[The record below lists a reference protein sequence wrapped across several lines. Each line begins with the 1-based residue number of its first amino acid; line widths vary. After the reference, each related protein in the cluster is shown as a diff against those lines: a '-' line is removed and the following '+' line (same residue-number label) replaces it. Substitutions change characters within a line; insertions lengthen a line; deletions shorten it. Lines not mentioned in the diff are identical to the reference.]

1 MYSGFSGRQRIGNVT
16 QVNDPN
22 TSWVSMEPHW
32 GLIEVLLQGT
42 YGIRK
47 SHRKFLP
54 QEPRELDEAY
64 DNRLQRSVLAPYYI
78 RLERMLAGML
88 TRKPVRLDDVSDVIR
103 EQLFDVDLQGNDL
116 QTWLFQTSRICIRYG
131 HVGVLVDAPAS
142 GENGRPYYV
151 SYTPRDILGWRT
163 ELKDGKQELT
173 QLRLQEKIVV
183 PDGLYGEKQ
192 VEQVRVLT
200 PGAFEIHQKDQQG
213 DFKVVDEG
221 RTSLSEI
228 PFSVAYSNRMGVLES
243 IPPLAD
249 IAELNLQHYQ
259 VQSDL
264 SNQLHISAV
273 PMLAIFGFPQSAEE
287 ISAGPGEAM
296 ALPEGASAQYIEP
309 AGNSYDAQSAEEISA
324 GPGEAIAL
332 PAPGEADAKY
342 IEPAGNSYDAQFRR
356 LEQIASQI
364 NELGLAAVL
373 GSKLVGE
380 TAEAKRIDRSQ
391 GDSTMMVVAQQMQ
404 DMIDN
409 CLRFHAQY
417 MQEANAG
424 SSLVN
429 RDFMGTRLEP
439 LEIQALLQLYTAGTI
454 TQETLLLQLEAGEVL
469 GDDFDV
475 ENELEATQNG
485 GLIEMNTPEP
495 TPQPAEEST
504 MPEAED
510 VEDAE

>member
-1 MYSGFSGRQRIGNVT
+1 MYSGFSGRQRVGNVT
-16 QVNDPN
+16 QVSDPN
-22 TSWVSMEPHW
+22 TAWVNMEPHW
-32 GLIEVLLQGT
+32 GLIETLLGGT
-42 YGIRK
+42 YKIRK
-47 SHRKFLP
+47 GHRKYLP
-54 QEPRELDEAY
+54 QEPREQDISY
-64 DNRLQRSVLAPYYI
+64 DARLLRSVLAPYYV

-88 TRKPVRLDDVSDVIR
+88 TRKPVRLDDVPDVIR

-116 QTWLFQTSRICIRYG
+116 QTWLFSVSRICIRYG
-131 HVGVLVDAPAS
+131 HVGVLVDAPAA
-142 GENGRPYYV
+142 GQNGRPYWV
-151 SYTPRDILGWRT
+151 TYTPRDILGWRT

-173 QLRLQEKIVV
+173 QLRLMEKIVV

-200 PGAFEIHQKDQQG
+200 PGAFEIHQKDQKG
-213 DFKVVDEG
+213 DFVIVDEG

-243 IPPLAD
+243 LPPLAD

-273 PMLAIFGFPQSAEE
+273 PMLALFGFPAAAEE

-296 ALPEGASAQYIEP
+296 ALPEGS
-309 AGNSYDAQSAEEISA
+309 
-324 GPGEAIAL
+324 
-332 PAPGEADAKY
+332 DAKY
-342 IEPAGNSYDAQFRR
+342 IEPAGNSYDAQFRQLDR
-356 LEQIASQI
+356 IAEQINA
-364 NELGLAAVL
+364 LGLASIL
-373 GSKLVGE
+373 GSKLSAE

-409 CLRFHAQY
+409 CLRFHAEY
-417 MQEANAG
+417 MQERTAG

-429 RDFMGTRLEP
+429 RDFMGIRLEP
-439 LEIQALLQLYTAGTI
+439 QEIQALLQLYTAGTI

-475 ENELEATQNG
+475 EEEIEATQTG
-485 GLIEMNTPEP
+485 GLIEMDQ
-495 TPQPAEEST
+495 PQPRQDAAEEAT
-504 MPEAED
+504 MPEAAPEQSD
-510 VEDAE
+510 ELD

>member
-1 MYSGFSGRQRIGNVT
+1 VYSGFSGRQRIGNVT

-22 TSWVSMEPHW
+22 TAWVNMEPHW
-32 GLIEVLLQGT
+32 GLIEHLLGGT
-42 YGIRK
+42 YKIRK
-47 SHRKFLP
+47 GHRKFLP

-64 DNRLQRSVLAPYYI
+64 DNRLQRSVLAPYYV

-88 TRKPVRLDDVSDVIR
+88 TRKPVRLDDVSDQIR

-116 QTWLFQTSRICIRYG
+116 QTWLFSTTRVCIRYG
-131 HVGVLVDAPAS
+131 HVGVLVDAPAA
-142 GENGRPYYV
+142 GQNGRPYYV
-151 SYTPRDILGWRT
+151 TYTPRDILGWRT
-163 ELKDGKQELT
+163 ELADGEQKLT
-173 QLRLQEKIVV
+173 QLRLQEKILV
-183 PDGLYGEKQ
+183 PDGLYGEKEVVQ
-192 VEQVRVLT
+192 IRVLT
-200 PGAFEIHQKDQQG
+200 PGAFEIHQKDAKG
-213 DFKVVDEG
+213 DFRVVDEG

-259 VQSDL
+259 TQSDL
-264 SNQLHISAV
+264 ANQLHISAV

-309 AGNSYDAQSAEEISA
+309 S
-324 GPGEAIAL
+324 
-332 PAPGEADAKY
+332 
-342 IEPAGNSYDAQFRR
+342 GNSYDAQFRR
-356 LEQIASQI
+356 LDQIASQI

-373 GSKLVGE
+373 GAKLVGE

-404 DMIDN
+404 DLIDN

-417 MQEANAG
+417 MGEANPG

-475 ENELEATQNG
+475 EEEIEATQNG
-485 GLIEMNTPEP
+485 GMIEMQQPEP
-495 TPQPAEEST
+495 EPAPETKAT
-504 MPEAED
+504 MPEAVGEAD
-510 VEDAE
+510 ELAG

>member
-22 TSWVSMEPHW
+22 TAWVNMEPHW
-32 GLIEVLLQGT
+32 GLIETLLGGT
-42 YGIRK
+42 YKIRK
-47 SHRKFLP
+47 GHRKFLP
-54 QEPRELDEAY
+54 QEPRELDESY
-64 DNRLQRSVLAPYYI
+64 DNRLQRSVLAPYYL

-116 QTWLFQTSRICIRYG
+116 QTWLFATSRQCIRYG
-131 HVGVLVDAPAS
+131 HVGVLVDAPAAS
-142 GENGRPYYV
+142 QNGRPYWV
-151 SYTPRDILGWRT
+151 SYTPRDILGWRS
-163 ELKDGKQELT
+163 EVKDGKQELT
-173 QLRLQEKIVV
+173 QLRLSEKIVV

-192 VEQVRVLT
+192 VEQVRVLS
-200 PGAFEIHQKDQQG
+200 PGAFEIHQKDQKG
-213 DFKVVDEG
+213 DFVVVDEG

-243 IPPLAD
+243 VPPLAD

-273 PMLAIFGFPQSAEE
+273 PMLALFGFPAAAEE
-287 ISAGPGEAM
+287 ISAGPGEAL
-296 ALPEGASAQYIEP
+296 ALPEGAAAQ
-309 AGNSYDAQSAEEISA
+309 
-324 GPGEAIAL
+324 
-332 PAPGEADAKY
+332 Y

-373 GSKLVGE
+373 GAKLVGE

-404 DMIDN
+404 DLIDN
-409 CLRFHAQY
+409 SLRFHADY
-417 MQEANAG
+417 MQERNPG

-439 LEIQALLQLYTAGTI
+439 QEIQALLQLYTAGTI

-475 ENELEATQNG
+475 EQELEATQAG
-485 GLIEMNTPEP
+485 GLIEISQPEP
-495 TPQPAEEST
+495 RPETAEEATMPAEA
-504 MPEAED
+504 PETED
-510 VEDAE
+510 ELAG

>member
-22 TSWVSMEPHW
+22 TSWVNMEPHW
-32 GLIEVLLQGT
+32 GLIETLLGGT
-42 YGIRK
+42 YKIRK
-47 SHRKFLP
+47 GHRKFLP

-142 GENGRPYYV
+142 GENGRPYWV

-296 ALPEGASAQYIEP
+296 ALPEGASAQ
-309 AGNSYDAQSAEEISA
+309 
-324 GPGEAIAL
+324 
-332 PAPGEADAKY
+332 Y